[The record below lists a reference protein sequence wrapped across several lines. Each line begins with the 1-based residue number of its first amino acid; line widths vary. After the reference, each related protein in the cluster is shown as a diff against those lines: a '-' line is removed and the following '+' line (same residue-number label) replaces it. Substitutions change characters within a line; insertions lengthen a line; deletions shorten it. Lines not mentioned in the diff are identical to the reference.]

1 MSRLS
6 GRVSWMLAGMAIVV
20 LMAEVAE
27 AQREGGRRGRGGR
40 GGFGRNIS
48 SVQLVAESEEVRTAL
63 NVTPDQ
69 QEKIETINDELRDAR
84 REAFGGGGGGG
95 DFRAAME
102 EMEKLNQEASGKL
115 AEVLEDDQEK
125 RLLGISI
132 QVNGA
137 AALNEPAVAKELE
150 ITDEQKTKLG
160 EARES
165 NMEAARE
172 AFGEL
177 RDQDLSQDE
186 MRDKMREIQQEGDK
200 KVLAVLTSDQQAKFE
215 QLKGEPVEID
225 MSQFRGRGFGGGGGF
240 GGGRGG
246 RGGDD
251 GQGGRRGGRRNRDN
265 ADNESNN

>member
-1 MSRLS
+1 
-6 GRVSWMLAGMAIVV
+6 MLAGMAIVV
-20 LMAEVAE
+20 LMVDL
-27 AQREGGRRGRGGR
+27 AQAQPGGGRRGRGGR

-63 NVTPDQ
+63 NVTPEQ

-102 EMEKLNQEASGKL
+102 KMEKLNQDASAKL
-115 AEVLEDDQEK
+115 AEVLEPDQQK

-160 EARES
+160 EVRES
-165 NMEAARE
+165 NMEATRE
-172 AFGEL
+172 AMRDL

-200 KVLAVLTSDQQAKFE
+200 KVLAVLTSEQQAKFE
-215 QLKGEPVEID
+215 QLKGEKVEID

-246 RGGDD
+246 RGGNDAD
-251 GQGGRRGGRRNRDN
+251 GGGRRGGRRNRDN

>member
-20 LMAEVAE
+20 LMAEVAQ
-27 AQREGGRRGRGGR
+27 AQREGGRRGRFGR
-40 GGFGRNIS
+40 GGFRGNIS
-48 SVQLVAESEEVRTAL
+48 SVQLVAESDEVRTAL
-63 NVTPDQ
+63 NVTPEQ
-69 QEKIETINDELRDAR
+69 EEKIETINDELRDAR
-84 REAFGGGGGGG
+84 RDAFENRGGGG
-95 DFRAAME
+95 DFRAAMQ
-102 EMEKLNQEASGKL
+102 EMEKLNQEASAKL
-115 AEVLEDDQEK
+115 AEVLEPDQQK

-150 ITDEQKTKLG
+150 ITDEQKTKVG

-165 NMEAARE
+165 NMEATRE
-172 AFGEL
+172 AFRDL
-177 RDQDLSQDE
+177 RDQDLSEDE

-215 QLKGEPVEID
+215 QLKGEKVEID
-225 MSQFRGRGFGGGGGF
+225 MSQFRGRGFGGGGF

-251 GQGGRRGGRRNRDN
+251 ADGGGRRGGRRNRDN
-265 ADNESNN
+265 AENDSNN

>member
-6 GRVSWMLAGMAIVV
+6 GRVSWLLAGMAIVV

-27 AQREGGRRGRGGR
+27 AQREGGRRGRFGR

-48 SVQLVAESEEVRTAL
+48 SVQLVAESDEVRTAL

-95 DFRAAME
+95 DFRAAMQ
-102 EMEKLNQEASGKL
+102 EMEKLNQEASAKL

-165 NMEAARE
+165 NMEAARD
-172 AFGEL
+172 AMRGL
-177 RDQDLSQDE
+177 RDQDLSEDE

-200 KVLAVLTSDQQAKFE
+200 KVLAVLTSDQRAKLE

-225 MSQFRGRGFGGGGGF
+225 MSQFRGRGFGGGG
-240 GGGRGG
+240 RGG

-251 GQGGRRGGRRNRDN
+251 GDGGRRGGRRNRDN
-265 ADNESNN
+265 ADRESNN

>member
-1 MSRLS
+1 
-6 GRVSWMLAGMAIVV
+6 MLAGMAIVV
-20 LMAEVAE
+20 LMAQVAE

-40 GGFGRNIS
+40 GFGRIIS
-48 SVQLVAESEEVRTAL
+48 SVQLVAESDEVRTAL

-69 QEKIETINDELRDAR
+69 EEKIETINDELRDAR
-84 REAFGGGGGGG
+84 REALDGGRGGG

-160 EARES
+160 EVRES

-172 AFGEL
+172 SFQEL

-186 MRDKMREIQQEGDK
+186 MRDKMREIQQESDK
-200 KVLAVLTSDQQAKFE
+200 KVLAVLTSDQQAKLE
-215 QLKGEPVEID
+215 QLKGEPVEVD
-225 MSQFRGRGFGGGGGF
+225 MSQFRGRGF

-251 GQGGRRGGRRNRDN
+251 GDGGRRGGRRNRDN
-265 ADNESNN
+265 ADEAESNN

>member
-20 LMAEVAE
+20 LMAEVAQ
-27 AQREGGRRGRGGR
+27 AQGGRRGRFGR
-40 GGFGRNIS
+40 GGFGRYIAP
-48 SVQLVAESEEVRTAL
+48 VQLVAEADEVRTAL
-63 NVTPDQ
+63 NVTPEQ
-69 QEKIETINDELRDAR
+69 EEKIETINDERRDAVQ
-84 REAFGGGGGGG
+84 EAYGGGGGR
-95 DFRAAME
+95 RAAME
-102 EMEKLNQEASGKL
+102 EVEKLNQEASAKL
-115 AEVLEDDQEK
+115 AEVLETDQQK

-137 AALNEPAVAKELE
+137 AALNEPAVVKELD
-150 ITDEQKTKLG
+150 IADEQKAKL
-160 EARES
+160 REVRDS
-165 NMEAARE
+165 NRE
-172 AFGEL
+172 AGFEAMREL

-186 MRDKMREIQQEGDK
+186 MREKMREIQQEGDK

-225 MSQFRGRGFGGGGGF
+225 MSQFRGRF

-251 GQGGRRGGRRNRDN
+251 GDGGGRRGRRNRDN
-265 ADNESNN
+265 ADSESST

>member
-6 GRVSWMLAGMAIVV
+6 GRVSWMLAALAMVAVMAD
-20 LMAEVAE
+20 VAQ
-27 AQREGGRRGRGGR
+27 AQGGRRGRGR
-40 GGFGRNIS
+40 GGFGRYIS
-48 SVQLVAESEEVRTAL
+48 QVQLVAEADEVRTAL

-69 QEKIETINDELRDAR
+69 EEKIETINDELRDAR

-102 EMEKLNQEASGKL
+102 QMEKLNQEASAKL
-115 AEVLEDDQEK
+115 AEVLEADQQK

-137 AALNEPAVAKELE
+137 AALNEPAVATQLE

-160 EARES
+160 EVRES
-165 NMEAARE
+165 NMEAGRE
-172 AFGEL
+172 AFRDL

-186 MRDKMREIQQEGDK
+186 MREKMREIQQEGDK
-200 KVLAVLTSDQQAKFE
+200 KLLAVLTSDQQAKLE

-225 MSQFRGRGFGGGGGF
+225 MSQFRGRGFGGG
-240 GGGRGG
+240 RGG
-246 RGGDD
+246 RDGD
-251 GQGGRRGGRRNRDN
+251 GGRRGGRRNRDN
-265 ADNESNN
+265 ADSESNS

>member
-6 GRVSWMLAGMAIVV
+6 GRVSWMLAAMAIVV
-20 LMAEVAE
+20 LMAQVAE

-40 GGFGRNIS
+40 GFGRIIS
-48 SVQLVAESEEVRTAL
+48 SVQLVAESDEVRTAL

-69 QEKIETINDELRDAR
+69 EEKIETINDELRDAR
-84 REAFGGGGGGG
+84 REALDGGRGGGGG

-160 EARES
+160 EVRES

-172 AFGEL
+172 AFQEL
-177 RDQDLSQDE
+177 RDQDLPQDE
-186 MRDKMREIQQEGDK
+186 MRDKFREIQQEGDK
-200 KVLAVLTSDQQAKFE
+200 KVLAVLTSDQQAKLE
-215 QLKGEPVEID
+215 QLKGEPVEVD
-225 MSQFRGRGFGGGGGF
+225 MSQFRGRGF

-251 GQGGRRGGRRNRDN
+251 GDGGRRGGRRNRDN
-265 ADNESNN
+265 AESESNN